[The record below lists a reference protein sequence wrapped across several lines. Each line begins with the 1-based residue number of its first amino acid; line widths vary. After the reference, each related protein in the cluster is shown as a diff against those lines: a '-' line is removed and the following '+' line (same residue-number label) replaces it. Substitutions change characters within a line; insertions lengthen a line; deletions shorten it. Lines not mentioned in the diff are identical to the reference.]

1 MLSKHFAVLGS
12 TGVGKSTSVSLLLN
26 EILQARPNL
35 RVFLLDVHNEYGR
48 CFGDRALVLNPRN
61 LKLPFWLF
69 NFEEIVDVLFGGRP
83 GVPEELDVLAEI
95 IPMAKGIYTQ
105 YQNSD
110 RIGLKRMDPKS
121 GGYTVDTPVPYRL
134 VDLISL
140 IDERMGKLENRSS
153 RIIYHK
159 LISRIETVRNDPR
172 YTFMFDNA
180 NVGGDTMAEVIS
192 HLFRLPANG
201 RPMTIMQ
208 LAGFPAEVVNSV
220 VSVLCR
226 MAFDF
231 GLWSDGVSPLL
242 FVCEEAHRYAAADRN
257 IGFGPTRK
265 AVSRIAKEGRKY
277 GVFLGLV
284 TQRPAE
290 LDATIISQCNTLF
303 AMRLANDRDQA
314 LLRSA
319 VSDAAANLLSFVPS
333 LGTREVLAFGE
344 GVALPTRLRFKE
356 VPVHQ
361 LPRSEATIATAPSVT
376 AGHDM
381 HFVSRRAGPLARR
394 HLASRRAQR
403 SRHHTTG
410 PPRAHDA
417 GGSADAAAVDGA
429 RSRSLLAAEEAAAL
443 RALAFAHFLR
453 VNRYPLRSKA
463 LYGSGTAASRGREP
477 GRSLHD
483 ASLLAK
489 RFPTPALDKLPDDIR
504 TRILAVQE
512 KSGFVPNVFLTL
524 AYRPDEFRAFF
535 AYHDALMEKDS
546 GLTKA
551 EREMIVVATSQRQPV
566 PLLRDRAW
574 RDPAHPG
581 EESADRRPDRRQLP
595 QGGHHAAAARHA
607 RLRHEGEPRGQ
618 RGIGGGFC
626 RGRRPRLYRRR
637 HLGHHRD
644 LRLLCVVE
652 PVGQRHRDASQRRIL
667 HDGTAAEIGRSHLAR
682 KRSNR
687 RSPVRTS
694 RADRP
699 RPCLSQTP
707 GLSPS
712 PWRNCPPR
720 SCAAASSA
728 KNPPTGIR

>member
-1 MLSKHFAVLGS
+1 MRSNTVTSFGRVISVRGSLARVGLLAPGQLPVTEARATVGRFISIRCAAATTIIAMITEVSCENQLNSDEYMATASVDLLGEISGGERPKFQRGVTNYPTIGDAVDLVTAEDLRTVYAPSGSDQINVGTLQQDRSVIAYVDVEEMLSKHFAVLGS

-26 EILQARPNL
+26 EILKARPNL

-48 CFGDRALVLNPRN
+48 CFGDRSLVLNPRN

-110 RIGLKRMDPKS
+110 RLGLKRLEPKS

-134 VDLISL
+134 SDLISL

-208 LAGFPAEVVNSV
+208 LAGFPAEVVDSV

-361 LPRSEATIATAPSVT
+361 LPRSEATIASVPSVT

-381 HFVSRRAGPLARR
+381 HFVSAVLERWRGATSNRDTPTDPSVGGERPAARVMTPVEAPMLQPSMGLDPDR
-394 HLASRRAQR
+394 F
-403 SRHHTTG
+403 
-410 PPRAHDA
+410 
-417 GGSADAAAVDGA
+417 
-429 RSRSLLAAEEAAAL
+429 SLLKK
-443 RALAFAHFLR
+443 
-453 VNRYPLRSKA
+453 PLR
-463 LYGSGTAASRGREP
+463 
-477 GRSLHD
+477 
-483 ASLLAK
+483 
-489 RFPTPALDKLPDDIR
+489 
-504 TRILAVQE
+504 
-512 KSGFVPNVFLTL
+512 
-524 AYRPDEFRAFF
+524 
-535 AYHDALMEKDS
+535 
-546 GLTKA
+546 
-551 EREMIVVATSQRQPV
+551 
-566 PLLRDRAW
+566 
-574 RDPAHPG
+574 
-581 EESADRRPDRRQLP
+581 
-595 QGGHHAAAARHA
+595 
-607 RLRHEGEPRGQ
+607 
-618 RGIGGGFC
+618 
-626 RGRRPRLYRRR
+626 
-637 HLGHHRD
+637 
-644 LRLLCVVE
+644 
-652 PVGQRHRDASQRRIL
+652 
-667 HDGTAAEIGRSHLAR
+667 
-682 KRSNR
+682 
-687 RSPVRTS
+687 
-694 RADRP
+694 
-699 RPCLSQTP
+699 
-707 GLSPS
+707 
-712 PWRNCPPR
+712 
-720 SCAAASSA
+720 
-728 KNPPTGIR
+728 

>member
-1 MLSKHFAVLGS
+1 MPGTRCCCKAFPDQDAADLANAEPGRLNRFASPAAHNGGQNPIHDTPGQTPVTSFGRIISVRGSLARVGLLAERQMPVSEVRATVGRFISIRCASSTIVAMITEVSCESLPASDEYIATASVDLLGEILGDDRPKFQRGVTNYPTIGDTVDLITNQDLRTVYAPSGSDQINIGTLQQDKSVIAYVDVEEMLSKHFAILGS

-26 EILQARPNL
+26 EILRARPNL
-35 RVFLLDVHNEYGR
+35 RIFLLDVHNEYGR
-48 CFGDRALVLNPRN
+48 CFGDRSLVLNPRN

-69 NFEEIVDVLFGGRP
+69 NFEEIVDVLFAGRP
-83 GVPEELDVLAEI
+83 GVPEELDILAEV
-95 IPMAKGIYTQ
+95 IPMAKGMYTQ

-110 RIGLKRMDPKS
+110 RLGLKRLDQRS
-121 GGYTVDTPVPYRL
+121 IGYTVDTPVPYRL

-208 LAGFPAEVVNSV
+208 LAGFPAEVVDSV

-242 FVCEEAHRYAAADRN
+242 FVCEEAHRYASADRS

-277 GVFLGLV
+277 GVYLGLV

-303 AMRLANDRDQA
+303 AMRLANERDQT

-356 VPVHQ
+356 VPLHQ
-361 LPRSEATIATAPSVT
+361 LPRSKATISTSPSIS

-381 HFVSRRAGPLARR
+381 HFVSAVLDRWRGATSHRDVPNDPMINERPAART
-394 HLASRRAQR
+394 LE
-403 SRHHTTG
+403 
-410 PPRAHDA
+410 PRTVEAPMLQPSMGLDP
-417 GGSADAAAVDGA
+417 D
-429 RSRSLLAAEEAAAL
+429 RFSLLKK
-443 RALAFAHFLR
+443 
-453 VNRYPLRSKA
+453 PLR
-463 LYGSGTAASRGREP
+463 
-477 GRSLHD
+477 
-483 ASLLAK
+483 
-489 RFPTPALDKLPDDIR
+489 
-504 TRILAVQE
+504 
-512 KSGFVPNVFLTL
+512 
-524 AYRPDEFRAFF
+524 
-535 AYHDALMEKDS
+535 
-546 GLTKA
+546 
-551 EREMIVVATSQRQPV
+551 
-566 PLLRDRAW
+566 
-574 RDPAHPG
+574 
-581 EESADRRPDRRQLP
+581 
-595 QGGHHAAAARHA
+595 
-607 RLRHEGEPRGQ
+607 
-618 RGIGGGFC
+618 
-626 RGRRPRLYRRR
+626 
-637 HLGHHRD
+637 
-644 LRLLCVVE
+644 
-652 PVGQRHRDASQRRIL
+652 
-667 HDGTAAEIGRSHLAR
+667 
-682 KRSNR
+682 
-687 RSPVRTS
+687 
-694 RADRP
+694 
-699 RPCLSQTP
+699 
-707 GLSPS
+707 
-712 PWRNCPPR
+712 
-720 SCAAASSA
+720 
-728 KNPPTGIR
+728 